1 MYSKPTISNL
11 TLTLAATEY
20 SYALP
25 ANTKKAVIKARG
37 SNDLRFAFVSGETAT
52 SYITIPAGS
61 QFATD
66 SIYLRGQTIYIQ
78 CPGAA
83 GEVAEILT
91 FQDQ

>member
-20 SYALP
+20 SYAVP
-25 ANTKKAVIKARG
+25 ANTKKIYVKARG
-37 SNDLRFAFVSGETAT
+37 SNDLRFAFVSGDTAT
-52 SYITIPAGS
+52 LFMTVPAGGGFS
-61 QFATD
+61 VDA
-66 SIYLRGQTIYIQ
+66 IYLRGQTIYIQ

-83 GEVAEILT
+83 GEIAEILT